1 MDKPYFKVR
10 TPLGVEVRTTATYW
24 GEIVTFKHPVMR
36 GKEDS
41 VKAALANPLEVRRSQ
56 KDRVFPVNLRRGGT
70 GLRRG

>member
-10 TPLGVEVRTTATYW
+10 TTLGVEVRTTATYW

-41 VKAALANPLEVRRSQ
+41 VKAALANPLEVRKIRPCTFTTELIRLIIYVWS
-56 KDRVFPVNLRRGGT
+56 
-70 GLRRG
+70 